1 MKKLFIILGLLLICS
16 NTVFAVD
23 STQVVEDNKAV
34 VAVQKQPTNGNNKQA
49 VKNNWFSIVIVV
61 NGKVKDTVNSES
73 AR

>member
-34 VAVQKQPTNGNNKQA
+34 VAVQKQPTNENNKQA